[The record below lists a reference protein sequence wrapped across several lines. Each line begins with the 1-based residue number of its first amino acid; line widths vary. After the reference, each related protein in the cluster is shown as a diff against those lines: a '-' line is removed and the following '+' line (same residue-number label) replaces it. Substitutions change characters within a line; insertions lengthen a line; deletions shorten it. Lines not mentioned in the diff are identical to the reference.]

1 MRICGEF
8 MSLVSV
14 VIPTKNSARTI
25 EKCLESVVNQSH
37 KNLEIIIVDAN
48 SIDDTVVI
56 SQDFKVQ
63 IITAKVERTTAKNLA
78 AKKSNGEYILYIDS
92 DMILQSSVIADCL
105 KVMKDPKV
113 GGVVIPEKTIG
124 SGFWTKVRAFERN
137 FYFGTK
143 IESARF
149 FRTRDVR
156 SAGGFD
162 EEIITYE
169 ESTLPQKI
177 EKMGLRTDVRISS
190 LILHDEGKLNLR
202 KWLEKK
208 HYYSNT
214 SEIYR
219 QKYKNY
225 AEYHLSLAYRIRI
238 YLQRGNWTN
247 LLKRPDLTLGLL
259 TLKSLEFFSSKR
271 RKDSN
276 I

>member
-1 MRICGEF
+1 
-8 MSLVSV
+8 MSIVSV

-25 EKCLESVVNQSH
+25 EKCLESILNQSY
-37 KNLEIIIVDAN
+37 KNVEIIIVDAN

-56 SQDFKVQ
+56 SQRFEVQ
-63 IITAKVERTTAKNLA
+63 IITAEVERTTAKNLA
-78 AKKSNGEYILYIDS
+78 ARKSNGEYILYLDS
-92 DMILQSSVIADCL
+92 DMVLHSCVIADCV
-105 KVMKDPKV
+105 KVMKDSKV

-149 FRTRDVR
+149 FRTREVL
-156 SAGGFD
+156 SVGGFD
-162 EEIITYE
+162 EDIIMYE

-177 EKMGLRTDVRISS
+177 ENMGLRTDVRIPSF
-190 LILHDEGKLNLR
+190 ILHDEGKLNLR
-202 KWLEKK
+202 KWLGKK

-214 SEIYR
+214 IRLYR
-219 QKYKNY
+219 QKYRSY
-225 AEYHLSLAYRIRI
+225 AKYQLSLAYRIRVFM
-238 YLQRGNWTN
+238 QRGNWAR

-259 TLKSLEFFSSKR
+259 TLKSLEFIFSKR
-271 RKDSN
+271 SRESN